1 MTDKQ
6 TPTTGVPR
14 SYKMMR
20 ARINTLNKALIAAA
34 ECIDEAARTAVF
46 AQPPIDKL
54 YATWDKLEELEN
66 EELR

>member
-1 MTDKQ
+1 MAHVTF
-6 TPTTGVPR
+6 
-14 SYKMMR
+14 
-20 ARINTLNKALIAAA
+20 AAA
-34 ECIDEAARTAVF
+34 NTPSANVPQQPQVLKQHVLMAVF